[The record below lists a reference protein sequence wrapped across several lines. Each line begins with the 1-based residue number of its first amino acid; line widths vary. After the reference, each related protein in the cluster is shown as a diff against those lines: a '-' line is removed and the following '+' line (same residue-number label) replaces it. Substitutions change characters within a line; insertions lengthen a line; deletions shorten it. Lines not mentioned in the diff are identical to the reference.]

1 MNANDA
7 YLNDFAT
14 RSFRDI
20 ADQDYIMARAAY
32 RATLYPQFLW
42 SGLQA
47 IEKYLKAILL
57 YNRIPQPKGKD
68 LLRHD
73 LARALE
79 LTKQARFQMSL
90 SAPSMEIIAHLDTYG
105 RFRYLES
112 SYHLDDQE
120 LLMLDRAVWEVRLYC
135 RVLDHTITTDAGEVI
150 DMLPK
155 YLKTIERELHEPA
168 RRFLIPGGVLEKV
181 LAKKAHPA
189 RPSLVWKNLFFNQ
202 HHRKSLQWRGRRH
215 LVNSPLALRPELLDE
230 ANKYVW
236 LPSEAI
242 KVYREEIEN
251 CRPKR

>member
-79 LTKQARFQMSL
+79 LTKQARF
-90 SAPSMEIIAHLDTYG
+90 
-105 RFRYLES
+105 
-112 SYHLDDQE
+112 
-120 LLMLDRAVWEVRLYC
+120 
-135 RVLDHTITTDAGEVI
+135 
-150 DMLPK
+150 
-155 YLKTIERELHEPA
+155 
-168 RRFLIPGGVLEKV
+168 
-181 LAKKAHPA
+181 
-189 RPSLVWKNLFFNQ
+189 
-202 HHRKSLQWRGRRH
+202 
-215 LVNSPLALRPELLDE
+215 
-230 ANKYVW
+230 
-236 LPSEAI
+236 
-242 KVYREEIEN
+242 
-251 CRPKR
+251 